1 MVDGKYVDGLTTTYR
16 ITSAIVSK
24 LKSLFGFLAQNVIQK
39 ATQTLEL
46 FSKDDFSCLAISN
59 KSNSNHS
66 KGKVRYH
73 LANRYVNYMK
83 KGRKILS

>member
-1 MVDGKYVDGLTTTYR
+1 MDRLTTTYR

-46 FSKDDFSCLAISN
+46 FSKDDFSCFAISN
-59 KSNSNHS
+59 KSNSINS

-73 LANRYVNYMK
+73 LARHYAN
-83 KGRKILS
+83 